1 MNSRIL
7 MALITAAAVCFGA
20 SDAMADAVISF
31 NPGVTQTIYQGEIG
45 TVVISATNSGDQA
58 IDLAQLSLAIQLIG
72 AGTNTGSVS
81 ITGISPTGFWYDP
94 STSSSDGTL
103 QNGNVN
109 GTSDYTL
116 LSISDNGLPDPD
128 TLIPVF
134 SFLQPGQS
142 VNLAEINF
150 TTSGDSFGTWEFFV
164 VNEEDENGFSLSNIL
179 TSGFTNV
186 QFANAT
192 APSYSSVPN
201 TGVSFRAGTV
211 VIVPEP
217 ASLAICG
224 SGLLAA
230 VAFFRR
236 RSTR

>member
-1 MNSRIL
+1 
-7 MALITAAAVCFGA
+7 MALATAAAVCFAA
-20 SDAMADAVISF
+20 SHAMADAVISF

-45 TVVISATNSGDQA
+45 TVFIAATNSGDQA

-72 AGTNTGSVS
+72 AGSNTGSVS
-81 ITGISPTGFWYDP
+81 ITGISPTSFWYDA
-94 STSSSDGTL
+94 STASFAGTL
-103 QNGNVN
+103 QNGDVN
-109 GTSDYTL
+109 GTSDYNL
-116 LSISDNGLPDPD
+116 WSITDNGQSDPD
-128 TLIPVF
+128 SESLVFGLI
-134 SFLQPGQS
+134 QPGQS

-150 TTSGDSFGTWEFFV
+150 TASDDSFGTWEFFV
-164 VNEEDENGFSLSNIL
+164 VNEEDGDGFSLSNIL

-192 APSYSSVPN
+192 ARSSPN
-201 TGVSFRAGTV
+201 TGVAFRAGTL

-236 RSTR
+236 RSSR